1 MVKYTFFVYQ
11 VEMAGNPNIPIST
24 ISTRRSN
31 TERSIKRFKKDGA
44 NSSFKRFL
52 IRNHI
57 LKIFTKAP
65 INETST
71 FVIKRSYV
79 SPSKATNGP

>member
-1 MVKYTFFVYQ
+1 MVKYTLFVYQ

-52 IRNHI
+52 MRNHI
-57 LKIFTKAP
+57 LKMFTKAP

-79 SPSKATNGP
+79 SLSKATNGP